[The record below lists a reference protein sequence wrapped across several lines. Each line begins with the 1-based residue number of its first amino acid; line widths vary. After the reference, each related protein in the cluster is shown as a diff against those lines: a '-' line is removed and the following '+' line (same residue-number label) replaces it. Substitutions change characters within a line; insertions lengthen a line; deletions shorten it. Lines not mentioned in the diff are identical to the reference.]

1 MVYVLMGVAG
11 CGKSTVGRVL
21 SKKLVKPFFDADD
34 YHPWEN
40 VIKMKREIALND
52 MDRGPWLLTLNQKIC
67 EWNNAGG
74 GILACSALKEK
85 HRCILA
91 KDNDVLF
98 VVLEGSKELIA
109 QRLSARKEHYF
120 SNTLLQSQFECYE
133 RPAYGMKVSI
143 AQSVEEICQQILEC
157 IRDL

>member
-11 CGKSTVGRVL
+11 CGKSTVGRML

-40 VIKMKREIALND
+40 VIKMKKGIALND
-52 MDRGPWLLTLNQKIC
+52 MDRDPWLLTLNQKIC
-67 EWNNAGG
+67 ELNNAGG

-91 KDNDVLF
+91 KGNDVRF
-98 VVLEGSKELIA
+98 VVLEGSKKLIA
-109 QRLSARKEHYF
+109 QRLFERKEHYF

-133 RPAYGMKVSI
+133 RPAYGIKVSI
-143 AQSVEEICQQILEC
+143 AQSVEETCQQIVEC